1 MHDGVDGMLKNDTG
15 EIIRIH
21 DVTIDKVPRKSI
33 VPTTTTIIVVLGPSG
48 RPDIASNHVVSA
60 VHFAKVRDEFLADLT
75 AGTRDQDATDLR
87 GALR

>member
-21 DVTIDKVPRKSI
+21 DVTIHKVPGKSI
-33 VPTTTTIIVVLGPSG
+33 VPTTTIIVVLGPRG